1 MMLAA
6 PMFGPRMPRLWGL
19 ILAMALLMTGLIGW
33 PAGNAMAQTP
43 EETSSSEPANLPA
56 PGTAAEAAPEI
67 APAAEA
73 TSTTAPP
80 TSASP
85 PSTPRP
91 ALPAATPPRPRST
104 AKVAPPVVAA
114 ATPATETAQAL
125 RVVLGLTVLA
135 ILPALLVCLTSFLR
149 IIVVLSMLRHA
160 IGMNET
166 PPNTVLIGLAL
177 FLTLFT
183 MSPVL
188 QKVNQDAFEPFMA
201 GKLSMQ
207 DGYGKGIAPLR
218 EFMVRQ
224 TREADLALMVE
235 LSKAP
240 TPKSME
246 DISNV
251 QLIPS
256 FMLSELRAAFQIGFV
271 IFLPFLLIDLIVSS
285 ILMALGMMMMPPTT
299 IALPL
304 KILMFI
310 LVDGWSLVLKA
321 LVGSFH

>member
-1 MMLAA
+1 MTHMA
-6 PMFGPRMPRLWGL
+6 PTFGPRMPRLSGL
-19 ILAMALLMTGLIGW
+19 ILAMVLLLIGLIGW
-33 PAGNAMAQTP
+33 PAGNAMAQTT
-43 EETSSSEPANLPA
+43 EETSSSAPAILPA
-56 PGTAAEAAPEI
+56 PEAAPET
-67 APAAEA
+67 APAA
-73 TSTTAPP
+73 TAPP
-80 TSASP
+80 ATAPSVSVPP
-85 PSTPRP
+85 PSAPRSAP
-91 ALPAATPPRPRST
+91 PAATPPQPRP
-104 AKVAPPVVAA
+104 AAAVAPPVVAA

-207 DGYGKGIAPLR
+207 DGYDKGIAPLR

>member
-1 MMLAA
+1 MTHMA
-6 PMFGPRMPRLWGL
+6 PTFGPRMPRLSGL
-19 ILAMALLMTGLIGW
+19 ILAMVLLLIGLIGW
-33 PAGNAMAQTP
+33 PAGNAMAQTT
-43 EETSSSEPANLPA
+43 EETSSSAPAILPA
-56 PGTAAEAAPEI
+56 PEAAPET
-67 APAAEA
+67 APAA
-73 TSTTAPP
+73 TAPP
-80 TSASP
+80 ATAPSVSVPP
-85 PSTPRP
+85 PSAPRSAP
-91 ALPAATPPRPRST
+91 PAATPPQPRP
-104 AKVAPPVVAA
+104 AAAVAPPVVAA

>member
-1 MMLAA
+1 MIGSIVACGWPSFAAHAAAA
-6 PMFGPRMPRLWGL
+6 P
-19 ILAMALLMTGLIGW
+19 A
-33 PAGNAMAQTP
+33 
-43 EETSSSEPANLPA
+43 
-56 PGTAAEAAPEI
+56 
-67 APAAEA
+67 
-73 TSTTAPP
+73 
-80 TSASP
+80 
-85 PSTPRP
+85 
-91 ALPAATPPRPRST
+91 
-104 AKVAPPVVAA
+104 VVAA
-114 ATPATETAQAL
+114 ATPGMETAQAL

-135 ILPALLVCLTSFLR
+135 VLPALVVCLTSFLR
-149 IIVVLSMLRHA
+149 IIIVLSMLRHA

-177 FLTLFT
+177 FLTTFT

-188 QKVNQDAFEPFMA
+188 QKLNVDAFEPFMA
-201 GKLSMQ
+201 GKLSIEE
-207 DGYGKGIAPLR
+207 GYGKGMAPLR

-224 TREADLALMVE
+224 TREEDLALMVE

-240 TPKSME
+240 IPQSMDE
-246 DISNV
+246 IGNI

-304 KILMFI
+304 KILMFV
-310 LVDGWSLVLKA
+310 LVDGWSLVLKS
-321 LVGSFH
+321 LVASFH

>member
-1 MMLAA
+1 MNFGIQQIGSYLNKHWRIYLASVL
-6 PMFGPRMPRLWGL
+6 MT
-19 ILAMALLMTGLIGW
+19 IALLGW
-33 PAGNAMAQTP
+33 PVNDARSQVTVD
-43 EETSSSEPANLPA
+43 
-56 PGTAAEAAPEI
+56 TA
-67 APAAEA
+67 APAAPAVEP
-73 TSTTAPP
+73 APA
-80 TSASP
+80 ASP
-85 PSTPRP
+85 S
-91 ALPAATPPRPRST
+91 PAAASSQQ
-104 AKVAPPVVAA
+104 APAVVASAPA
-114 ATPATETAQAL
+114 AAPRAPAAMANSARSRVSPTPAVMPTLSSTPATETAQAL

-188 QKVNQDAFEPFMA
+188 QKVNHDAFEPFMA
-201 GKLSMQ
+201 GKLSMEE
-207 DGYGKGIAPLR
+207 GYSKGVAPLR

-240 TPKSME
+240 MPRSMD

-251 QLIPS
+251 QLIPA

-285 ILMALGMMMMPPTT
+285 VLMALGMMMMPPTT